1 MKSGLYW
8 DYLQRENSATSRNL
22 HNYKAMNNLSVKT
35 IVAIDTGNYTAWT
48 LLTSCIMEN
57 GSLLVAGRITEK
69 STLRQSNNALI
80 LLDNLQYWGFS
91 HFVSISVF
99 HRL

>member
-1 MKSGLYW
+1 
-8 DYLQRENSATSRNL
+8 
-22 HNYKAMNNLSVKT
+22 MNNLSVKT

-57 GSLLVAGRITEK
+57 GSLLVAGRLTVMVTEK

-80 LLDNLQYWGFS
+80 SLDSLQYWGFS